1 VADTADT
8 SDKNIVDGNEIAVA
22 TSHVG
27 MVRHALDVRGVPTSV
42 RDESRDLGLTLL
54 ALPDGEIR
62 HAVRGDQE
70 GTSKPLSRLMRLLYQ
85 DFRDE
90 YGGWVPTMG
99 KNRRV
104 LPVIGAHTIE
114 GGGAGTPSAAQPHFA
129 ARAGEPGRGVRV
141 GIADTALYANPWL
154 AGSYQ
159 AAPASMWE
167 DQGSAP
173 EYAVGH
179 ATFVAGLVLQRAP
192 GVTLEARRV
201 LGANAEADSWDVA
214 KDLVLFARSGLDV
227 LNLSFGCFT
236 EDNRPPL
243 VLTTA
248 LERLGSRVVV
258 VAAAGNHGAT
268 TYARHPMWPAA
279 LEQVVAVGATA
290 GAGTR
295 PAWSPDPELPW
306 IDVVAPGEDVTS
318 TYLLGKVDLRSAGG
332 APDEPFDGFARWS
345 GTSFS
350 AAQVSGAVAA
360 GIIPGETG
368 ASTALAQV
376 LAAAATTPDSSVPW
390 IH

>member
-1 VADTADT
+1 VAETAHT

-27 MVRHALDVRGVPTSV
+27 LVRHALDVRGVPSRV

-54 ALPDGEIR
+54 TLPDGEIR
-62 HAVRGDQE
+62 HAVQGDQE
-70 GTSKPLSRLMRLLYQ
+70 SASKPLSRLMRLLYQ

-104 LPVIGAHTIE
+104 LPVTGAHTIE
-114 GGGAGTPSAAQPHFA
+114 GGGAGVPSAAHPHFA
-129 ARAGEPGRGVRV
+129 PRAGEPGRGVRV

-192 GVTLEARRV
+192 GATLEARRV

-236 EDNRPPL
+236 EDNRSPL
-243 VLTTA
+243 VLSTA

-268 TYARHPMWPAA
+268 AYARHPMWPAA
-279 LEQVVAVGATA
+279 LEQVVAVGATD
-290 GAGTR
+290 GAGGR

-318 TYLLGKVDLRSAGG
+318 TYLLGKVDLRSDGG
-332 APDEPFDGFARWS
+332 APDEPFDGFAQWS

-376 LAAAATTPDSSVPW
+376 LASAAKTPGSSVPW
-390 IH
+390 IR

>member
-1 VADTADT
+1 VAETAHT

-27 MVRHALDVRGVPTSV
+27 MVRHALDVRGVHSGV

-54 ALPDGEIR
+54 TLPDGEIA
-62 HAVRGDQE
+62 HAVQGDQE
-70 GTSKPLSRLMRLLYQ
+70 GPNKPLSRLMRLLYH
-85 DFRDE
+85 DFRDA

-104 LPVIGAHTIE
+104 LPVTGAHTIE
-114 GGGAGTPSAAQPHFA
+114 GGGAGTPSAAQPNLA
-129 ARAGEPGRGVRV
+129 PRAGEPGRGVRV

-192 GVTLEARRV
+192 GATLEALRV

-243 VLTTA
+243 VLSAA
-248 LERLGSRVVV
+248 LERIGSRVVV

-279 LEQVVAVGATA
+279 LEQVVAVGATD
-290 GAGTR
+290 GAGGR

-306 IDVVAPGEDVTS
+306 IDVVAPGEAVTS
-318 TYLLGKVDLRSAGG
+318 TYLLGKVDLRSDGG

-360 GIIPGETG
+360 GVIPGETG

-376 LAAAATTPDSSVPW
+376 LASAAKTPDSSVPW
-390 IH
+390 IR